1 MTNETALKPDL
12 FTLTKS
18 NLVVQYW
25 SEGVLS
31 IKLYKP
37 LPQPRVYVHIVCVAD
52 VIQQIQSRLE
62 TSDYTTSLVASVVHR
77 ISIWPAPP
85 SGQYLITE
93 VSNRNI
99 CWPMLL
105 TGNPTEMG

>member
-18 NLVVQYW
+18 NLVLQYW

-31 IKLYKP
+31 IKFYKP

-77 ISIWPAPP
+77 ISNDPLHQVASI
-85 SGQYLITE
+85 
-93 VSNRNI
+93 
-99 CWPMLL
+99 
-105 TGNPTEMG
+105 